1 MINFMSNFKP
11 YVFWTQIVTFV
22 GIVLACLL
30 DNALNPRAGGFAIEP
45 AFITLAE
52 IAAVFTGLLLLAICL
67 ERYVR
72 PLSRSGA
79 LMTGVCGYAVMA
91 LVMP

>member
-1 MINFMSNFKP
+1 MRNFRNKFRV
-11 YVFWTQIVTFV
+11 YVFWTQVVTFL

-30 DNALNPRAGGFAIEP
+30 DNALNTRAGGYAFEP

-52 IAAVFTGLLLLAICL
+52 IIGVFTGVLVLAICL